1 GKQQAVGM
9 VENAKPSIVTS
20 PKNET
25 QCRRF
30 VHMVTTDIKTG
41 SGGTVLSVSFLR
53 TCGID
58 SYAMPEIVN
67 LMATSVSEYVDYE
80 EDDGVGIWKIED
92 LPAAIEAGD
101 MEKAEQHYVETASD
115 PEMESVV
122 VTIGG
127 VEEMDSKVLDHVE
140 DNWTDVAEQ
149 SDVDFTA
156 YVADGIARLSI
167 SQKNEADNVLTKG
180 FKEFE
185 PALEWAK
192 EKQNS

>member
-1 GKQQAVGM
+1 MLTTILKQ
-9 VENAKPSIVTS
+9 
-20 PKNET
+20 T
-25 QCRRF
+25 QQ
-30 VHMVTTDIKTG
+30 
-41 SGGTVLSVSFLR
+41 VLSSLLSLLR
-53 TCGID
+53 TRGID
-58 SYAMPEIVN
+58 SYAIPETID

-80 EDDGVGIWKIED
+80 EDDGVGIWRIED

-127 VEEMDSKVLDHVE
+127 VEEMGSKVLDHVE
-140 DNWTDVAEQ
+140 DNWTDVAAQ

-167 SQKNEADNVLTKG
+167 SQKNEADNVLTNG
-180 FKEFE
+180 FKQFE

>member
-1 GKQQAVGM
+1 MLTAILKRAQ
-9 VENAKPSIVTS
+9 E
-20 PKNET
+20 
-25 QCRRF
+25 
-30 VHMVTTDIKTG
+30 
-41 SGGTVLSVSFLR
+41 VLSLPVSLLR
-53 TCGID
+53 ICGIN
-58 SYAMPEIVN
+58 SYAMPNIIN
-67 LMATSVSEYVDYE
+67 LMVTSVSEYVDYE

-127 VEEMDSKVLDHVE
+127 VAEMDSKVLDHVG